1 MLRRSLDA
9 AVATTRRRCVRAHAP
24 SACWP
29 RRCLHAT
36 VAPRAVTVPRPDE
49 SGPQRRLQ
57 RRNSGRQSPP
67 QHRRTPP
74 PLPQPEALPALLN
87 DLEAWAVTAPAGCTV
102 TSGKVARALSS
113 VRAGERT
120 AYLQRAAEL
129 GHANPGVALEF
140 LRANWAE
147 AGSISR
153 LNLVAES
160 CASMLQADAIAAVA
174 RAVGVDGSAAVAAA
188 RVNAAWRDAN
198 AQVMCDWL
206 RTEAAGL

>member
-1 MLRRSLDA
+1 LDHGLRHNLIYAMADA
-9 AVATTRRRCVRAHAP
+9 EDPQLLSATLSFTLHGRPAACPTEPNSPLQHSCGSDFAGVFAAIARRR
-24 SACWP
+24 
-29 RRCLHAT
+29 
-36 VAPRAVTVPRPDE
+36 
-49 SGPQRRLQ
+49 
-57 RRNSGRQSPP
+57 
-67 QHRRTPP
+67 
-74 PLPQPEALPALLN
+74 PE
-87 DLEAWAVTAPAGCTV
+87 
-102 TSGKVARALSS
+102 
-113 VRAGERT
+113 
-120 AYLQRAAEL
+120 
-129 GHANPGVALEF
+129 VALEF

-160 CASMLQADAIAAVA
+160 CASTLQADAIAAVA